1 MGNFFSVELFSG
13 SGLCR
18 GEDEHGVKDLKM
30 VGKYFYA
37 NDALATRSLLNFFFQ
52 TWIKTSSETRSRRMV
67 IIFQETNAYG

>member
-13 SGLCR
+13 SELCR
-18 GEDEHGVKDLKM
+18 EDEYGVKDLKL

-37 NDALATRSLLNFFFQ
+37 NDALATRSLLIFFQ
-52 TWIKTSSETRSRRMV
+52 TWIKTSSETRSRCMV

>member
-18 GEDEHGVKDLKM
+18 GEDEYGVKDLKL

-37 NDALATRSLLNFFFQ
+37 NDALATRSLLNSFSDLDQNIFRDSFQ
-52 TWIKTSSETRSRRMV
+52 VHGDYISRD
-67 IIFQETNAYG
+67 

>member
-13 SGLCR
+13 SELCR
-18 GEDEHGVKDLKM
+18 GEDEYGVKDLKL

-37 NDALATRSLLNFFFQ
+37 NDALATRSLLIFFQ
-52 TWIKTSSETRSRRMV
+52 TWIKTSSETRSRCMV

>member
-37 NDALATRSLLNFFFQ
+37 NDALATRSLLNFFFRLGSKHLQ
-52 TWIKTSSETRSRRMV
+52 RLVPGAW
-67 IIFQETNAYG
+67 